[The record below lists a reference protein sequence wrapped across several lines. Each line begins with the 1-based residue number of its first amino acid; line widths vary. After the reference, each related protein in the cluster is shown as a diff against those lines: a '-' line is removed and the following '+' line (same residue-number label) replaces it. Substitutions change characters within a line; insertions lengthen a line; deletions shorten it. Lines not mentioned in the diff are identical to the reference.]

1 MTSITYSAP
10 GKVIISGEHSV
21 VYGKPALVCAID
33 KRLSIT
39 FSPSQKTEHKDSI
52 FPILEKSVVDFLN
65 KKKEPFKKAGYT
77 YSVRSSIPM
86 GRGLGSSA
94 AYCACIAAG
103 LLELFTGRE
112 WSKDDINVCS
122 YQMEKYFHK
131 NSSGVDTTTSVM
143 GGLIYYRKEF
153 EFLKTISSLTIK
165 IPKNIIDSLLLIDTG
180 TPTET
185 TGEMVQSVG
194 VLYNEDS
201 DKMESILNEIEK
213 TTKRIIVSL
222 MKEDSSF
229 LKDNIQSNQVL
240 LEKIGV
246 VSDKTKRLLFQLQN
260 VGVGKITGAGGKK
273 DASGYVLFYT
283 EKMDECIK
291 KLNEMDISHMSFLP
305 SYSGLVREG
314 DNKQS

>member
-10 GKVIISGEHSV
+10 GKVIVSGEHAV

-39 FSPSQKTEHKDSI
+39 FSSSQETEYKDAI
-52 FPILEKSVVDFLN
+52 FPILEKSVIDFLN
-65 KKKEPFKKAGYT
+65 KKKELFEKTAYT
-77 YSVRSSIPM
+77 YSITSSIPI

-94 AYCACIAAG
+94 AYCACITAG
-103 LLELFTGRE
+103 LLELFTGKQ
-112 WSKDDINVCS
+112 WSKDDVAVCS

-165 IPKNIIDSLLLIDTG
+165 IPKKIIDSLLLIDTG
-180 TPTET
+180 KPTET

-194 VLYNEDS
+194 VLYNKDS
-201 DKMESILNEIEK
+201 NKTESILNEIEK

-222 MKEDSSF
+222 MKEDISF
-229 LKDNIQSNQVL
+229 FKENIQSNQLL
-240 LEKIGV
+240 LEKIGI
-246 VSDKTKRLLFQLQN
+246 VSDKTKHLLSQLQN
-260 VGVGKITGAGGKK
+260 IGVGKITGAGGKK

-283 EKMDECIK
+283 EKMDECTK
-291 KLNEMDISHMSFLP
+291 RLNEMDISYMSFLP
-305 SYSGLVREG
+305 SYSGLVREK
-314 DNKQS
+314 DKKQS